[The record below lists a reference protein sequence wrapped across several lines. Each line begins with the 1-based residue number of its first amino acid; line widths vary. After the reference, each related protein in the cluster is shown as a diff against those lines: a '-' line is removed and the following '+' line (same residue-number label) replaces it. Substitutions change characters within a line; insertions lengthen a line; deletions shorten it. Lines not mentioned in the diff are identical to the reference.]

1 MPNVVMQGIVL
12 LNAVKQGVVMLNA
25 VMLGVVLLN
34 VAASNLLK
42 SGKQIFKVS
51 IFAANDAI
59 LGCHRQIL

>member
-1 MPNVVMQGIVL
+1 MYSVVL
-12 LNAVKQGVVMLNA
+12 LNAVMQGAVILNA
-25 VMLGVVLLN
+25 VMLGVVWLN

-59 LGCHRQIL
+59 LGCRRQIL